1 MSRPKPKGGGGRNA
15 VTQDLIRD
23 NLEELD
29 MDPFMPSATDDI
41 SSSELYPQIPPPLS
55 ASLMTAETAQCVMK
69 SSYLAR
75 RFKLSAYFLSK
86 HDKPTGVI
94 RRYNEPAAQDSNLSI
109 KQMVHTTS
117 KPCLYFPEEILVG
130 FGVSGVGRKRAANG
144 SSRPRSGSAGNDFF
158 GRLEKREKLTAAE
171 REEREREALLNGV
184 VLDLDGVGALA
195 PDGEGAREGD
205 AEGEAREKKR
215 SGSGD
220 EGISEDEEQEDE
232 YALDDDYG
240 QAHGMSDDDGG
251 GGDDDDGGDEGGT
264 Y

>member
-1 MSRPKPKGGGGRNA
+1 
-15 VTQDLIRD
+15 
-23 NLEELD
+23 
-29 MDPFMPSATDDI
+29 MDPFMPSATDGI

-55 ASLMTAETAQCVMK
+55 ASLMTAEAAQCVMK

-75 RFKLSAYFLSK
+75 RFKMSAYFLSK

-94 RRYNEPAAQDSNLSI
+94 RRYNEPAAQDSNMSI

-144 SSRPRSGSAGNDFF
+144 SSSSSSRPRSASAGNDFF

-171 REEREREALLNGV
+171 REEKEREALLNGV
-184 VLDLDGVGALA
+184 VLDLDGGGGALA
-195 PDGEGAREGD
+195 ADGEGGAREGAE

-220 EGISEDEEQEDE
+220 DGLSEDEEAEDE

-251 GGDDDDGGDEGGT
+251 GDDDDGGGGDEGGT